1 MSQIARRRRKG
12 RPSKADLAA
21 RRSSSSPRESGYE
34 LRRGQRQ
41 RNVRYNFDFDDYFD
55 EEEEDEVEEEKK
67 RQKKLKQ
74 VLKLNQSRA
83 RADPPVKSRARVRHA
98 SDYEEE
104 DEEDDEAEEEEE
116 EVSEKR
122 QVKKRKLNRQD
133 EEEEEEEEKDYDVEE
148 EEEEE
153 EGHADSEEE
162 DDKERKRR
170 SASGNQCDHSS
181 ETTPILDKKSLEL
194 ILDKLQKKDIYGVYA
209 EPVDPEEL
217 PDYHDMIEHPMDFST
232 VRKKLANG
240 SYSTLEELES
250 DVLLI
255 CSNAMQ
261 YNSSDTV
268 YYKQARTIQE
278 MGKRKFEKARLK
290 IKRAEKELK
299 TDEKVKPDSSVKK
312 QVRQPF
318 SRNGLEAVGSD
329 FSSGANLAS
338 GGASQNEPVSTQI
351 GGHEKHSYTD
361 VLFEG
366 NTSLVDSL
374 EKAED
379 LSSGKGLFGKCGRK
393 LSVVEEDRRAT
404 YEDSDQQGDRSESIF
419 TTFESEIKQ
428 FVAVGLHAEHAY
440 GRSLARFAATL
451 GPVAWKIAS
460 QRIEQALP
468 ADFKF
473 GRGWVGEYEPLPT
486 PVLLFETCTPKEPPK
501 KASVFSK
508 RKSNAATKTNET
520 LFKTPLPAKEQQG
533 SRPVR
538 DGNHAFPFPASIGAL
553 SEGSPS
559 FVATQVG
566 NLKSM
571 SQHEYRN
578 PSQLDFVK
586 PQNRIPQQ
594 VELNLPP
601 PAEQTNSGSGCVLE
615 NQSFGKSDT
624 VASYRSS
631 SDMMRNMSS
640 TDSEHY
646 KHQMTTDSQL
656 DFVKPQNRIPQ
667 QVELNLPPP
676 AEQTNSGSG
685 CVLENQSFGKSDT
698 VASYRSSSD
707 MMRNMSS
714 TDSEHYKHQMTTNGI
729 FPGGLRNGKVSPG
742 VNNRMFDLS
751 TDFANQMSRTAT
763 SSQQPMRQQSQ
774 SHEEQ
779 AQIMRNFNERARTQH
794 NSTYNHPKADA
805 PPKISSP
812 QSARSE
818 DSGNA
823 SVAAARAWM
832 SIGAGGN
839 NKQTFE
845 NASNPKSSQISAESL
860 YNPSREHFH
869 QQAFKPR
876 DAEETQFHPQRN
888 GFPFQTFVHQ
898 PVHGMMNGGYQPF
911 QNNRPIVFPQMAAP
925 TSDFSRFHVQSQ
937 WRGGITPQVQ
947 LKQRQENFNL
957 PPDLNIGVH
966 SPDSPAKQSS
976 GVRVDSQQPDLAL
989 QL

>member
-1 MSQIARRRRKG
+1 MSQIERRRRKG
-12 RPSKADLAA
+12 RPSKADLAR
-21 RRSSSSPRESGYE
+21 RRSSSPGESGYE
-34 LRRGQRQ
+34 LRRGQRR
-41 RNVRYNFDFDDYFD
+41 RNVRYNFDFDDYLD
-55 EEEEDEVEEEKK
+55 EEEEEELEEEKR

-83 RADPPVKSRARVRHA
+83 RADPPIRSRARVSNS

-104 DEEDDEAEEEEE
+104 EEDEDEAEEDDGEDT
-116 EVSEKR
+116 SEKR
-122 QVKKRKLNRQD
+122 QVKKRKLNRH
-133 EEEEEEEEKDYDVEE
+133 EEEGEEEEKDYEEEGEE
-148 EEEEE
+148 EEEDR
-153 EGHADSEEE
+153 HFDS
-162 DDKERKRR
+162 DDKEFKR
-170 SASGNQCDHSS
+170 SASVSGTHSS
-181 ETTPILDKKSLEL
+181 EPTPILDKKSLEL

-217 PDYHDMIEHPMDFST
+217 PDYHDIIENPMDFST

-240 SYSTLEELES
+240 SYHTLEELES

-278 MGKRKFEKARLK
+278 MGNRKFEKARIK

-299 TDEKVKPDSSVKK
+299 TDEKVKPGSSVKK

-318 SRNGLEAVGSD
+318 SRNGLDPVGSD

-366 NTSLVDSL
+366 NTSLVDNNL

-379 LSSGKGLFGKCGRK
+379 LSSGKGLFGKCVRK
-393 LSVVEEDRRAT
+393 LSVAEEDSRAT
-404 YEDSDQQGDRSESIF
+404 YGNSDQLADRSESIF

-501 KASVFSK
+501 EASVFLK
-508 RKSNAATKTNET
+508 PQSNAAAKKNET
-520 LFKTPLPAKEQQG
+520 LFKTPVPAKELQG
-533 SRPVR
+533 NRPVR
-538 DGNHAFPFPASIGAL
+538 DGNRAFPFPTSIGAV

-559 FVATQVG
+559 FVTNQAG
-566 NLKSM
+566 NLKSL
-571 SQHEYRN
+571 SQQEYRN
-578 PSQLDFVK
+578 PSPLDFVK

-601 PAEQTNSGSGCVLE
+601 PAEQTNSGSPRVSE
-615 NQSFGKSDT
+615 TRSFEKSDR
-624 VASYRSS
+624 VASFRSS
-631 SDMMRNMSS
+631 SDMMRNVTP

-646 KHQMTTDSQL
+646 KRQMTT
-656 DFVKPQNRIPQ
+656 K
-667 QVELNLPPP
+667 
-676 AEQTNSGSG
+676 
-685 CVLENQSFGKSDT
+685 
-698 VASYRSSSD
+698 
-707 MMRNMSS
+707 
-714 TDSEHYKHQMTTNGI
+714 GI
-729 FPGGLRNGKVSPG
+729 FPGGLSNGKVSSG

-751 TDFANQMSRTAT
+751 TDSANQMGRTAA

-774 SHEEQ
+774 SHGEQ
-779 AQIMRNFNERARTQH
+779 AQLMRNFSEKARTQH
-794 NSTYNHPKADA
+794 NSAHNHPKANT
-805 PPKISSP
+805 PHNVSSTQP
-812 QSARSE
+812 ARSE
-818 DSGNA
+818 DSSNA
-823 SVAAARAWM
+823 SAAAARAWM

-845 NASNPKSSQISAESL
+845 NPSIQKSSQISAESL
-860 YNPSREHFH
+860 YNPSREQLHH
-869 QQAFKPR
+869 HQAFKPR
-876 DAEETQFHPQRN
+876 DPEETQFHHQRN

-911 QNNRPIVFPQMAAP
+911 QNNRPTVYPQMAAP
-925 TSDFSRFHVQSQ
+925 TSDFTRFHVQSP
-937 WRGGITPQVQ
+937 WRGGSTPHVQ
-947 LKQRQENFNL
+947 LKQRQENLNL

>member
-21 RRSSSSPRESGYE
+21 RRSSPGESGYE
-34 LRRGQRQ
+34 LRRGQRL

-55 EEEEDEVEEEKK
+55 EEEEDDVEEEKRK
-67 RQKKLKQ
+67 QRKLKQ

-83 RADPPVKSRARVRHA
+83 RADPPIKKSRARVSHA

-104 DEEDDEAEEEEE
+104 EEEDDDDEEPEEEEE
-116 EVSEKR
+116 DASEKR
-122 QVKKRKLNRQD
+122 QVKKRKINRHED
-133 EEEEEEEEKDYDVEE
+133 EDDDEDEEEEEEEEEKDCDVEE
-148 EEEEE
+148 EEVEE
-153 EGHADSEEE
+153 EGDQDDEEE
-162 DDKERKRR
+162 DDKERKKS
-170 SASGNQCDHSS
+170 SASGISGTQCDHSL
-181 ETTPILDKKSLEL
+181 ETTPILDKKPLKL

-240 SYSTLEELES
+240 SYSTLEELEG

-278 MGKRKFEKARLK
+278 MGKRKFEKARIK

-299 TDEKVKPDSSVKK
+299 TDEKVKPGSSVKK

-318 SRNGLEAVGSD
+318 SRNGLEPVCSD

-338 GGASQNEPVSTQI
+338 GGASQTEPVSTQT
-351 GGHEKHSYTD
+351 GGPEKHSYMD
-361 VLFEG
+361 VPFEG
-366 NTSLVDSL
+366 TTSLADSL

-379 LSSGKGLFGKCGRK
+379 LSSGKGLFGRCGRK
-393 LSVVEEDRRAT
+393 LSIGEEDRRAT
-404 YEDSDQQGDRSESIF
+404 YGNWDQQDDERSDSIF
-419 TTFESEIKQ
+419 STFESEIKQ

-501 KASVFSK
+501 EASVFSK
-508 RKSNAATKTNET
+508 PKSNATAKKNEF
-520 LFKTPLPAKEQQG
+520 LFKTPLPTKEQQS

-538 DGNHAFPFPASIGAL
+538 DGNRPFPFPTSIGAV
-553 SEGSPS
+553 SEGIPS

-571 SQHEYRN
+571 SQHEYQN
-578 PSQLDFVK
+578 PSPLDFVK
-586 PQNRIPQQ
+586 PQTRISQQ

-601 PAEQTNSGSGCVLE
+601 PAEPTNSGSAFVSE
-615 NQSFGKSDT
+615 HRSFGKSDT

-631 SDMMRNMSS
+631 SDMMRS
-640 TDSEHY
+640 
-646 KHQMTTDSQL
+646 MTT
-656 DFVKPQNRIPQ
+656 
-667 QVELNLPPP
+667 
-676 AEQTNSGSG
+676 
-685 CVLENQSFGKSDT
+685 
-698 VASYRSSSD
+698 
-707 MMRNMSS
+707 

-729 FPGGLRNGKVSPG
+729 FPGGFSNGKVSPS
-742 VNNRMFDLS
+742 VNNRLFDLS
-751 TDFANQMSRTAT
+751 TDSANQMSRTAT
-763 SSQQPMRQQSQ
+763 TSQQPMREQ
-774 SHEEQ
+774 SHQSHSEQ
-779 AQIMRNFNERARTQH
+779 AQFMRNFNEKARTQH
-794 NSTYNHPKADA
+794 NSTHNDLKANNI
-805 PPKISSP
+805 PPNVSSP
-812 QSARSE
+812 LSARSE
-818 DSGNA
+818 DTSNA

-839 NKQTFE
+839 NSKQTFE
-845 NASNPKSSQISAESL
+845 NHSIQKSSQISAESL
-860 YNPSREHFH
+860 YNPSREHQLH
-869 QQAFKPR
+869 QQAFTSR
-876 DAEETQFHPQRN
+876 DPKETQFHPQKN
-888 GFPFQTFVHQ
+888 GFPFQTFVQQQ
-898 PVHGMMNGGYQPF
+898 PVHGMMNGGSQQPF

-925 TSDFSRFHVQSQ
+925 TSDFTRFHVQSP

-947 LKQRQENFNL
+947 LKHRQENLNL

>member
-21 RRSSSSPRESGYE
+21 RRLSSSSPGESGYE
-34 LRRGQRQ
+34 LRRGQRL

-55 EEEEDEVEEEKK
+55 EEEEDDVEEEKR

-83 RADPPVKSRARVRHA
+83 RADPPIKSRARVRHA
-98 SDYEEE
+98 SDYEDE
-104 DEEDDEAEEEEE
+104 EEDDD
-116 EVSEKR
+116 
-122 QVKKRKLNRQD
+122 D
-133 EEEEEEEEKDYDVEE
+133 EEEEEEEEEEEDASEKRKVKKRKINRQDQEDEEVEEDKDNDVGEE

-153 EGHADSEEE
+153 DQDEEDD

-170 SASGNQCDHSS
+170 SAPGTQCDHSL
-181 ETTPILDKKSLEL
+181 ETTPILDKKPLEL

-217 PDYHDMIEHPMDFST
+217 PDYHDMIENPMDFST
-232 VRKKLANG
+232 VRKKLTNG

-278 MGKRKFEKARLK
+278 MGKRKFEKARIK

-299 TDEKVKPDSSVKK
+299 TDEKVKPGSSVKK

-318 SRNGLEAVGSD
+318 SRNGLEPVGSD

-338 GGASQNEPVSTQI
+338 VGASQNEPGSTQT
-351 GGHEKHSYTD
+351 GGHEKHSYMD
-361 VLFEG
+361 VPFEG
-366 NTSLVDSL
+366 NTSVVDSL

-393 LSVVEEDRRAT
+393 LSVVEEDCSAT
-404 YEDSDQQGDRSESIF
+404 YGNSDQQADRSESIF
-419 TTFESEIKQ
+419 STFESEIKQ

-460 QRIEQALP
+460 QRIKQALP

-501 KASVFSK
+501 EASVFSK
-508 RKSNAATKTNET
+508 PKSKAAAKKNET
-520 LFKTPLPAKEQQG
+520 LFKTPLPAKEQK
-533 SRPVR
+533 SNRPVR
-538 DGNHAFPFPASIGAL
+538 DGNHASPFPTSIGAV
-553 SEGSPS
+553 SEGIPS

-566 NLKSM
+566 NLKSK
-571 SQHEYRN
+571 SQHEYQN
-578 PSQLDFVK
+578 PSPLDFVK
-586 PQNRIPQQ
+586 PQNRIAQQ

-601 PAEQTNSGSGCVLE
+601 PAEQTSSASAFVSE
-615 NQSFGKSDT
+615 NRSFGKSDT

-631 SDMMRNMSS
+631 SDMNMMRNMTP

-646 KHQMTTDSQL
+646 KHRMT
-656 DFVKPQNRIPQ
+656 N
-667 QVELNLPPP
+667 
-676 AEQTNSGSG
+676 
-685 CVLENQSFGKSDT
+685 
-698 VASYRSSSD
+698 
-707 MMRNMSS
+707 
-714 TDSEHYKHQMTTNGI
+714 NGI
-729 FPGGLRNGKVSPG
+729 FSGGYSNGKVSAN

-751 TDFANQMSRTAT
+751 SDSANQMSRTAT
-763 SSQQPMRQQSQ
+763 TSQQPMRQQSQ
-774 SHEEQ
+774 SHGEQ
-779 AQIMRNFNERARTQH
+779 AQLMRNFNEKARTQH
-794 NSTYNHPKADA
+794 NSAHNHPRSNTT
-805 PPKISSP
+805 PNGSSP
-812 QSARSE
+812 VSARSE
-818 DSGNA
+818 DSSNA
-823 SVAAARAWM
+823 SMAAARAWM

-839 NKQTFE
+839 SKQTFE
-845 NASNPKSSQISAESL
+845 NHSIPKSNQISAESL
-860 YNPSREHFH
+860 YNPSREQLHP
-869 QQAFKPR
+869 QAFRPR
-876 DAEETQFHPQRN
+876 DPEETQFHPQRN
-888 GFPFQTFVHQ
+888 GFPFQTFVQQ
-898 PVHGMMNGGYQPF
+898 PVHGMMNGGSQPF
-911 QNNRPIVFPQMAAP
+911 QNNRPIVFPQMAPP
-925 TSDFSRFHVQSQ
+925 TSDFSRFHVQSP
-937 WRGGITPQVQ
+937 WRGGITPQLQ
-947 LKQRQENFNL
+947 LKQRQENLNL

>member
-1 MSQIARRRRKG
+1 
-12 RPSKADLAA
+12 
-21 RRSSSSPRESGYE
+21 
-34 LRRGQRQ
+34 
-41 RNVRYNFDFDDYFD
+41 VRYNFDFDDYFD

-646 KHQMTTDSQL
+646 KHQMTT
-656 DFVKPQNRIPQ
+656 
-667 QVELNLPPP
+667 
-676 AEQTNSGSG
+676 
-685 CVLENQSFGKSDT
+685 
-698 VASYRSSSD
+698 
-707 MMRNMSS
+707 
-714 TDSEHYKHQMTTNGI
+714 NGI

>member
-21 RRSSSSPRESGYE
+21 RRSSSSPGESGYE

-55 EEEEDEVEEEKK
+55 EEEEDDVEEERK

-83 RADPPVKSRARVRHA
+83 RADPPIKSRARVRHA

-104 DEEDDEAEEEEE
+104 EDDEDDEAEEDEED
-116 EVSEKR
+116 VSEKR
-122 QVKKRKLNRQD
+122 QVKKRKISRHD
-133 EEEEEEEEKDYDVEE
+133 EEDDEEEEKDYDVEE
-148 EEEEE
+148 EEEDE
-153 EGHADSEEE
+153 ADSEEE
-162 DDKERKRR
+162 DDDKERKRR
-170 SASGNQCDHSS
+170 SASGTQCDHSS

-217 PDYHDMIEHPMDFST
+217 PDYHEMIEHPMDFST

-278 MGKRKFEKARLK
+278 MGKRKFDKARIK

-299 TDEKVKPDSSVKK
+299 TDEKVKPVSSVKK

-318 SRNGLEAVGSD
+318 SRNGLEPVGSD
-329 FSSGANLAS
+329 FSFGANLAS
-338 GGASQNEPVSTQI
+338 GGASQNEPVSTQT
-351 GGHEKHSYTD
+351 GGHEKHSCTD
-361 VLFEG
+361 VFFEG
-366 NTSLVDSL
+366 NTSIVDNL

-379 LSSGKGLFGKCGRK
+379 LSSGKGLVGKCGRK
-393 LSVVEEDRRAT
+393 LVVEEDRRAT
-404 YEDSDQQGDRSESIF
+404 YENSDQQADRSESIF
-419 TTFESEIKQ
+419 TTFESETKQ

-486 PVLLFETCTPKEPPK
+486 PVLLFETYTPKEPPK

-508 RKSNAATKTNET
+508 PKSNAAAKKNET
-520 LFKTPLPAKEQQG
+520 LFKTPLPVKEQQG
-533 SRPVR
+533 NRPVR
-538 DGNHAFPFPASIGAL
+538 DGNRAFPFPTSIGASL
-553 SEGSPS
+553 EGSPS

-578 PSQLDFVK
+578 PSPLDFVK
-586 PQNRIPQQ
+586 SQNRIPQQ

-601 PAEQTNSGSGCVLE
+601 PAEQSNSGSTCVSE
-615 NQSFGKSDT
+615 NRSFGKSDT

-631 SDMMRNMSS
+631 SDMMRNMTS
-640 TDSEHY
+640 
-646 KHQMTTDSQL
+646 K
-656 DFVKPQNRIPQ
+656 
-667 QVELNLPPP
+667 
-676 AEQTNSGSG
+676 
-685 CVLENQSFGKSDT
+685 
-698 VASYRSSSD
+698 
-707 MMRNMSS
+707 
-714 TDSEHYKHQMTTNGI
+714 DSEHYKHQMTTNGI
-729 FPGGLRNGKVSPG
+729 FPGGLSNGKDSPG
-742 VNNRMFDLS
+742 VNSRMFDLS

-774 SHEEQ
+774 SHGEQ
-779 AQIMRNFNERARTQH
+779 AQLMRNFNEKARTQH

-805 PPKISSP
+805 PPNLSSP

-818 DSGNA
+818 DSSNA

-845 NASNPKSSQISAESL
+845 NPTNPRSSHISAESL
-860 YNPSREHFH
+860 YNPSREQLH

-876 DAEETQFHPQRN
+876 DPEETQFHPQRN

-898 PVHGMMNGGYQPF
+898 PVHGMMNVGSQPF

-925 TSDFSRFHVQSQ
+925 TSDFTRFHVQSP

-947 LKQRQENFNL
+947 LKQRQENLNL